1 MPACSGADTRLFV
14 TLLLPGCQEEEAA
27 GTDLDRQRVLSK
39 GLKWRDTLLLLAE
52 PAPSRE
58 RKVKEL
64 DDLSVLKLP
73 KIF

>member
-1 MPACSGADTRLFV
+1 MPACSGADTRLFA

-27 GTDLDRQRVLSK
+27 GTDRDRQRVLSK
-39 GLKWRDTLLLLAE
+39 GLKWGNTQLLLVE

-58 RKVKEL
+58 GKVKEL
-64 DDLSVLKLP
+64 DGLSVLKLP